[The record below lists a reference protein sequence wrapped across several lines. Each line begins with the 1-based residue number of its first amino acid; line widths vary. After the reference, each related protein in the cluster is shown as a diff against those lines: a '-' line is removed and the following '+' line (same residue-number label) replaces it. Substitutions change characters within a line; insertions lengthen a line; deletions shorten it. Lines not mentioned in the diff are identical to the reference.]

1 MVIPQPSK
9 LMLSVQFRPPAHIMK
24 DKQTLG
30 EYIEERMK
38 EENISR
44 KDLDKDTIDFF
55 HQQYKVRG
63 CSGHSEWSERFKKN
77 IWIKD

>member
-1 MVIPQPSK
+1 
-9 LMLSVQFRPPAHIMK
+9 MK

-63 CSGHSEWSERFKKN
+63 CAGHSEWSERFKKN